1 MSNKETTHKYD
12 IKELEDKVHEAY
24 VALKEIDDAGTRT
37 EFFET
42 VWTLTRVILE
52 VTTDDPVLGKVEDI
66 KEVSYDYAVN
76 LFERIITGTFVP
88 EVREGYTK
96 IPWTRYIKLSLRSV
110 IFSKLNESE
119 LTKLFGDARF
129 IFEYEE
135 DILDGKYVSDN
146 TIENT
151 AARSFL
157 AKILFKKLRMFYSKK
172 EIKRLFPIAS
182 DLFYIQKQKII
193 SLKLPK
199 DVRDFSIVLLALAK
213 RLIVSEGYRVSEGS
227 IEHLRDALK
236 SVVKST
242 IFLATVSNSRI
253 FPLPLLLSL
262 DVDSLYRL
270 VTVAGGKT
278 IKVPSMR
285 DLESLI
291 GGVLSAGKMMLDG
304 KDVDKALKEVKK
316 EYGLVMANTINIH
329 DFINNILE
337 CVKREEVAGE
347 PLVEVVLSSMRS
359 LEKLFDTV
367 VDSCDKLSGDAIL
380 HHYTELNKL
389 LTNVTGSL
397 VKVTEG

>member
-1 MSNKETTHKYD
+1 VFTPT
-12 IKELEDKVHEAY
+12 
-24 VALKEIDDAGTRT
+24 VA
-37 EFFET
+37 
-42 VWTLTRVILE
+42 
-52 VTTDDPVLGKVEDI
+52 
-66 KEVSYDYAVN
+66 
-76 LFERIITGTFVP
+76 
-88 EVREGYTK
+88 EGYVK

-110 IFSKLNESE
+110 IFAKLNESE

-135 DILDGKYVSDN
+135 AGDKYVPDN
-146 TIENT
+146 TIEN
-151 AARSFL
+151 AVVRKFL

-172 EIKRLFPIAS
+172 EIDRLFPIAS
-182 DLFYIQKQKII
+182 DLFYIQKQKVI
-193 SLKLPK
+193 SPHLPK

-213 RLIVSEGYRVSEGS
+213 RLVMSEGYRNDEES
-227 IEHLRDALK
+227 IEHVRDSLK

-242 IFLATVSNSRI
+242 VFLATVSNSRI
-253 FPLPLLLSL
+253 FPMSLLLSL
-262 DVDSLYRL
+262 DIDSLYRL

-278 IKVPSMR
+278 IKIPSMR

-291 GGVLSAGKMMLDG
+291 GGVLSVGKMLLDG
-304 KDVDKALKEVKK
+304 TDVDKALREVKK

-337 CVKREEVAGE
+337 CVKREDVSGE
-347 PLVEVVLSSMRS
+347 PLIEVVLSSMRS

-367 VDSCDKLSGDAIL
+367 IETCDELSGEAIL

-397 VKVTEG
+397 VKVSEKAEI